1 MVTPGTVNADVGVVD
16 KRPKRLAVTMAAEI
30 FMVTVF
36 WFGGVVMVDDGDAD
50 GFL

>member
-36 WFGGVVMVDDGDAD
+36 WFGGDGGDGDAD